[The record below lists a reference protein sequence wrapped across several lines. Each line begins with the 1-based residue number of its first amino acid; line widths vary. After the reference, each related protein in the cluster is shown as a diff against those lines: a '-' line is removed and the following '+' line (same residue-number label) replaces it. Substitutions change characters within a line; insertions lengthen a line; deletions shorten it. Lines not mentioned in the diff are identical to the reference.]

1 MNNPYDILGVTPDAG
16 EEEIKNAYYARVSES
31 GSDRDKLSEID
42 EAYSEILDNLKNRS
56 SNTEDDIEISS
67 ENTDLPETHPENAE
81 DSVGKHARNRDPNK
95 IIGKISGFFAAL
107 LNTKEKR
114 TVALWAGIAAAAVIA
129 VLIIALNIKS
139 DKVGK
144 ALNSDIYDRVQVTVT
159 QKMISLENDSSSE
172 TTDDGYTSEEGDYYE
187 DYYEYNGDIY
197 YDENGNMVTE
207 ETDTSSQTEQSDEYE
222 NEISVMKKDGDT
234 VYVEEYGNEYYCYS
248 RDGHQYILYYDDFYG
263 TKADNGDWIEMNA
276 DNYSMAPVFDFS
288 VLDGIKKSDL
298 KKTSDGYVP
307 KTDTDEIFFKVLQIQ
322 NKEDYTNCSIKFYF
336 NQGKITKISATY
348 IYIDSYDFTLNYN
361 FTYKDEEI
369 KVPAPTADSSE
380 E

>member
-1 MNNPYDILGVTPDAG
+1 MNNPYDVLGVTPDAG

-31 GSDRDKLSEID
+31 GADSDKLGEID
-42 EAYSEILDNLKNRS
+42 QAYAEIMNNLKNPDI
-56 SNTEDDIEISS
+56 NTEDETEMSS
-67 ENTDLPETHPENAE
+67 KDTDLSETNSENAE
-81 DSVGKHARNRDPNK
+81 DFVGKHAQKREPNK
-95 IIGKISGFFAAL
+95 IIGKISELFAVL

-114 TVALWAGIAAAAVIA
+114 TIAMWAGVALAAVIA

-159 QKMISLENDSSSE
+159 QKMISLENDSSFE
-172 TTDDGYTSEEGDYYE
+172 TTDDEYTSEGGDYY
-187 DYYEYNGDIY
+187 DYNGEYGDVY
-197 YDENGNMVTE
+197 YDENGSMVTE
-207 ETDTSSQTEQSDEYE
+207 GTDTSSQTDRSYEQEDE
-222 NEISVMKKDGDT
+222 ICVMKKDGDT
-234 VYVEEYGNEYYCYS
+234 IYEEGLGGKYYRYS
-248 RDGHQYILYYDDFYG
+248 RDGHKYILYYDDFYG
-263 TKADNGDWIEMNA
+263 IKADNGDWVEMDA
-276 DNYSMAPVFDFS
+276 DNYGLAPVFDFS

-307 KTDTDEIFFKVLQIQ
+307 KSDTEDIFFKVLQIQ
-322 NKEDYTNCSIKFYF
+322 NKEKYTNSNIKFYF
-336 NQGKITKISATY
+336 KQGKITKISATY
-348 IYIDSYDFTLNYN
+348 IYSNSYDITQNYK

>member
-1 MNNPYDILGVTPDAG
+1 MNNPYDVLGVTPDAG

-31 GSDRDKLSEID
+31 GADSDKLGEID
-42 EAYSEILDNLKNRS
+42 QAYAEIMNNLKNPD
-56 SNTEDDIEISS
+56 SNTEDETEMSS
-67 ENTDLPETHPENAE
+67 EDTDLSETNSENAE
-81 DSVGKHARNRDPNK
+81 DSVGKHAQKREPNK
-95 IIGKISGFFAAL
+95 IIGKISELFAVL

-114 TVALWAGIAAAAVIA
+114 TIAMWAGVALAAVIA

-159 QKMISLENDSSSE
+159 QKMISLENDSSFE
-172 TTDDGYTSEEGDYYE
+172 TTDDEYTSEDGDYY
-187 DYYEYNGDIY
+187 DYNGEYGDVY
-197 YDENGNMVTE
+197 YDENGSMVTE
-207 ETDTSSQTEQSDEYE
+207 GTDTSSQTDRSYEQEDE
-222 NEISVMKKDGDT
+222 ICVMKKDGDT
-234 VYVEEYGNEYYCYS
+234 IYEEGLGGKYYRYN
-248 RDGHQYILYYDDFYG
+248 RDGHKYILYYDDFYG
-263 TKADNGDWIEMNA
+263 IKADNGDWVEMDA
-276 DNYSMAPVFDFS
+276 DNYGLAPVFDFS

-307 KTDTDEIFFKVLQIQ
+307 KSDTEDIFFKVLQIQ
-322 NKEDYTNCSIKFYF
+322 NKEKYTNSNIKFYF
-336 NQGKITKISATY
+336 KQGKITKISATY
-348 IYIDSYDFTLNYN
+348 IYSNSYDITQNYK

>member
-1 MNNPYDILGVTPDAG
+1 MNNPYDVLGVTPDAG

-31 GSDRDKLSEID
+31 GADSDKLGEID
-42 EAYSEILDNLKNRS
+42 QAYAEIMNNLKNPD
-56 SNTEDDIEISS
+56 SNTEDETEMSS
-67 ENTDLPETHPENAE
+67 EDTDLSETNSENAE
-81 DSVGKHARNRDPNK
+81 DSVGKHAQKREPNE
-95 IIGKISGFFAAL
+95 IIGKISELFAVL

-114 TVALWAGIAAAAVIA
+114 TIAMWAGVALAAVIA

-159 QKMISLENDSSSE
+159 QKMISLENDSSFE
-172 TTDDGYTSEEGDYYE
+172 TTDDEYTSEDGDYY
-187 DYYEYNGDIY
+187 DYNGEYGDVY
-197 YDENGNMVTE
+197 YDENGSMVTE
-207 ETDTSSQTEQSDEYE
+207 GTDTSSQTDRSYEQEDD
-222 NEISVMKKDGDT
+222 ICVMKKDGDT
-234 VYVEEYGNEYYCYS
+234 IYEEGLGGKYYRYS
-248 RDGHQYILYYDDFYG
+248 RDGHKYILYYDDFYG
-263 TKADNGDWIEMNA
+263 IKADNGDWIEVDA
-276 DNYSMAPVFDFS
+276 DNYGLAPVFDFS

-307 KTDTDEIFFKVLQIQ
+307 KSDTEDIFFKVLQIQ
-322 NKEDYTNCSIKFYF
+322 NKEKYTNCNIKFYF
-336 NQGKITKISATY
+336 KQGKITKISATY
-348 IYIDSYDFTLNYN
+348 IYSNSYDITQNYK

>member
-1 MNNPYDILGVTPDAG
+1 MNNPYDVLGVTPDAG

-31 GSDRDKLSEID
+31 GADSDKLGEID
-42 EAYSEILDNLKNRS
+42 QAYAEIMNNLKNPD
-56 SNTEDDIEISS
+56 SNTEDETEMSS
-67 ENTDLPETHPENAE
+67 EDTDLSETNSENAE
-81 DSVGKHARNRDPNK
+81 DSVGKHAQKRESNK
-95 IIGKISGFFAAL
+95 IIGKISELFAVL

-114 TVALWAGIAAAAVIA
+114 TIAMWAGVALAAVIA

-159 QKMISLENDSSSE
+159 QKMISLENDSSFE
-172 TTDDGYTSEEGDYYE
+172 TTDDEYTSEDGDYY
-187 DYYEYNGDIY
+187 DYNGEYGDVY
-197 YDENGNMVTE
+197 YDENGSMVTE
-207 ETDTSSQTEQSDEYE
+207 GTDTSSQTDRSYEQEDE
-222 NEISVMKKDGDT
+222 ICVMKKDGDT
-234 VYVEEYGNEYYCYS
+234 IYEEGLGGKYYRYS
-248 RDGHQYILYYDDFYG
+248 RDGHKYILYYDDFYG
-263 TKADNGDWIEMNA
+263 IKADNGDWIEMDA
-276 DNYSMAPVFDFS
+276 DNYGLAPVFDFS

-307 KTDTDEIFFKVLQIQ
+307 KSDTEDIFFKVLQIQ
-322 NKEDYTNCSIKFYF
+322 NKEKYTNSNIKFYF
-336 NQGKITKISATY
+336 KQGKITKISATY
-348 IYIDSYDFTLNYN
+348 IYSNSYDITQNYK